1 MEHDEMYFVIG
12 AEAITLDEMGTAVV
26 CDLNS
31 DGTVDWESFDVIDW
45 MDLNPVRYELFK
57 ACVDFLQQHTPSP
70 LYIK

>member
-12 AEAITLDEMGTAVV
+12 SEAITLDEMGTAVV
-26 CDLNS
+26 CDLHS

-45 MDLNPVRYELFK
+45 LDLNPNRYELYK
-57 ACVDFLQQHTPSP
+57 AAVDFLQQYTPSP

>member
-12 AEAITLDEMGTAVV
+12 NEAITLDEMGTAVV